1 MLMKN
6 KQIRTLKAIYNY
18 KIVENKKLI
27 IEAFKGD
34 VCLDFF
40 KESMLKEF
48 NDPDYVNLKLGIC
61 DLRKAN
67 LILSDKEIKELF
79 EFAIAHDK
87 NLSIK
92 WATLT
97 KGPYET
103 AMAMI
108 YELQAVKHYGYKI
121 FSTLE
126 AACNYLELNLTE
138 DELKF

>member
-1 MLMKN
+1 MKTQ
-6 KQIRTLKAIYNY
+6 KIGAATATYNY
-18 KIVENKKLI
+18 KIIPDKELI

-34 VCLDFF
+34 ISLEFF
-40 KESMLKEF
+40 KQSMLKEF
-48 NDPDYVNLKLGIC
+48 SDPEYINLKLGVC
-61 DLRKAN
+61 DLRKSN

-79 EFAIAHDK
+79 RFALEHDP

-108 YELQAVKHYGYKI
+108 YELQAVEHYGYKI
-121 FSTLE
+121 FSTTD
-126 AACNYLELNLTE
+126 AASRYLEISLTE
-138 DELKF
+138 EDLKF